1 MEDKIIIAGSGGQ
14 GVLTLG
20 IFLSRTAIEQ
30 GLHTT
35 WLPSYGAEKRG
46 GFSFC
51 QIVISDREIFSP
63 VVERPDTLICFDNR
77 ALDTFGAKAT
87 DKTVSIINSSI
98 VHEKPAIKGTITML
112 PAADIA
118 KKINFVKAMNIVAAG
133 AYFSLKKTLAT
144 ETALKVMNEMLGG
157 KCDAFEI
164 NKKAFNEGMSYKN

>member
-51 QIVISDREIFSP
+51 QIVISDGEIFSP

-77 ALDTFGAKAT
+77 ALETFGQKAT
-87 DKTVSIINSSI
+87 DKTISIINSSI
-98 VHEKPAIKGTITML
+98 INKTPFIKGNIMMI

-133 AYFSLKKTLAT
+133 AYFNVKKILNVDA
-144 ETALKVMNEMLGG
+144 ALKVMNEMLGG

-164 NKKAFNEGMSYKN
+164 NKKAFFEGMAYKN